1 MLVHVVLMRLRP
13 GITESTLSELA
24 HRVSDTSG
32 KFTVVPAGGRD
43 AADLRRDRV
52 SGASATN
59 AYLPDG
65 PLSNLVGIQLRHQG
79 QTTSGS
85 PASSGPTTHHQTCRD
100 RPEYSDVELGLC
112 RELWGR
118 SRRCRSCPHHMF

>member
-1 MLVHVVLMRLRP
+1 MTWLRSRSGQARSKLARLFP
-13 GITESTLSELA
+13 SGWLSG
-24 HRVSDTSG
+24 SSG

-100 RPEYSDVELGLC
+100 RPEYSD
-112 RELWGR
+112 
-118 SRRCRSCPHHMF
+118 

>member
-1 MLVHVVLMRLRP
+1 VL
-13 GITESTLSELA
+13 
-24 HRVSDTSG
+24 SDTSG

-65 PLSNLVGIQLRHQG
+65 PLGVAHP
-79 QTTSGS
+79 TS
-85 PASSGPTTHHQTCRD
+85 HFNC
-100 RPEYSDVELGLC
+100 
-112 RELWGR
+112 
-118 SRRCRSCPHHMF
+118 